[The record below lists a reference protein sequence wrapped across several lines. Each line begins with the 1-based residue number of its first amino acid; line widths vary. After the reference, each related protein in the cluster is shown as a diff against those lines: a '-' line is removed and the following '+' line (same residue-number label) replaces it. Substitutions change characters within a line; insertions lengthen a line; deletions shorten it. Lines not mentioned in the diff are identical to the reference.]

1 MFTILSNTLQ
11 YFLSLNIDTHK
22 LLFEDVRVKDR
33 LKQIEFMDI
42 PFIIMGKKKLDCT
55 HGVHRNR
62 SLKKK
67 RLDEKVYIYIKRLKH
82 IYMFYA
88 SDTSLSKYI
97 SEMKDKHN
105 ETPILKWSIVKSV
118 PTYSNISKK
127 CALCL
132 QENYEKL
139 SSTMRTRV
147 NYSIKDWRCSQNV
160 VMPTNF
166 F

>member
-1 MFTILSNTLQ
+1 
-11 YFLSLNIDTHK
+11 
-22 LLFEDVRVKDR
+22 
-33 LKQIEFMDI
+33 
-42 PFIIMGKKKLDCT
+42 MGKKKFDCT

-147 NYSIKDWRCSQNV
+147 NYSIKDRRCSQNV
-160 VMPTNF
+160 VTPTNF